1 LKWIETRGGN
11 EKISGTPLRPS
22 KFAGKLFSLL
32 RIFRAGAMG
41 CRLQAYTM
49 NNLSDRINAI
59 EESATLAMA
68 AKAREFKNKGI
79 DVITL
84 SLGEPDFKTPQHIC
98 EAAKKAIDE
107 GKYFAYPPVAGY
119 QDLREALAA
128 KYQKDN
134 KVAYK
139 AENIVV
145 SNGAKQSIAN
155 AMLALLN
162 PHDEVIVF
170 SPYWV
175 SYDALVRL
183 AEGTPVMVKGQI
195 ENDFKVTAAQL
206 EAAITSRTKAIIFS
220 SPCNPTGTVFSRAEL
235 EAIAKVV
242 VKHNILA
249 IADEIYEHINF
260 TGDQV
265 SIASF
270 PGMLE
275 RTITVNGFAK
285 GFAMTGWRVGYIAAP
300 KWIADGCNKVQG
312 QITSANCSIAQRAAL
327 AAITG
332 DIAPTNKMV
341 EEYHKRRE
349 IVFGLLKDIPGIK
362 SNYPQGAFYF
372 FPDVSHYFGKST
384 GDRKISNG
392 DDFCLYM
399 LEEAHVSLVPGS
411 AFGEDNC
418 VRLSYA
424 ASEKDLREALKRMR
438 ESLAKLK

>member
-1 LKWIETRGGN
+1 
-11 EKISGTPLRPS
+11 
-22 KFAGKLFSLL
+22 
-32 RIFRAGAMG
+32 
-41 CRLQAYTM
+41 M
-49 NNLSDRINAI
+49 NNLSNRINAI

-68 AKAREFKNKGI
+68 AKARDYKNKGI
-79 DVITL
+79 DVISL

-98 EAAKKAIDE
+98 DAAKKSIDE

-128 KYQKDN
+128 KYQKEN
-134 KVAYK
+134 NVPYK

-162 PHDEVIVF
+162 PGDEVVVF

-183 AEGTPVMVKGQI
+183 AEATPVVIKGGI
-195 ENDFKVTAAQL
+195 ENDFKVTAQQL
-206 EAAITSRTKAIIFS
+206 EKAITSKTKAIIFS
-220 SPCNPTGTVFSRAEL
+220 SPCNPTGTVFSKKEL
-235 EAIAKVV
+235 EDIAKVV
-242 VKHNILA
+242 VKHNIIA

-260 TGDQV
+260 TGEQT

-270 PGMLE
+270 PGMFE

-285 GFAMTGWRVGYIAAP
+285 GYAMTGWRVGYIAAP

-332 DIAPTNKMV
+332 DQKPTADMV
-341 EEYHKRRE
+341 GEYKKRRE
-349 IVFGLLKDIPGIK
+349 IVYQLLKEIPGVK
-362 SNYPQGAFYF
+362 TNYPQGAFYF
-372 FPDVSHYFGKST
+372 FPDVSAYFGKSDGT
-384 GDRKISNG
+384 KTIKNG
-392 DDFCLYM
+392 DDFALYM
-399 LEEAHVSLVPGS
+399 LESAHVSMVPGG
-411 AFGEDNC
+411 AFGDENC

-424 ASEKDLREALKRMR
+424 ASEKDLREAMKRMKDAL
-438 ESLAKLK
+438 SKLKA

>member
-1 LKWIETRGGN
+1 MKKLSNRIE
-11 EKISGTPLRPS
+11 
-22 KFAGKLFSLL
+22 
-32 RIFRAGAMG
+32 
-41 CRLQAYTM
+41 
-49 NNLSDRINAI
+49 AI

-68 AKAREFKNKGI
+68 AKAREFKSKGI
-79 DVITL
+79 DVISL

-98 EAAKKAIDE
+98 DAAKKAIDD

-128 KYQKDN
+128 KYQKEN
-134 KVAYK
+134 NVPYK

-162 PHDEVIVF
+162 PGDEVIVF

-183 AEGTPVMVKGQI
+183 AEATPVMVKGGI
-195 ENDFKVTAAQL
+195 ESDFKVTAAQL
-206 EAAITSRTKAIIFS
+206 EKAITSKTKLLIFS
-220 SPCNPTGTVFSRAEL
+220 SPCNPTGSVFSKKEL
-235 EAIAKVV
+235 EAIVNV
-242 VKHNILA
+242 LQKHPEIIV

-260 TGDQV
+260 TGERV

-270 PGMLE
+270 PGMFD

-285 GFAMTGWRVGYIAAP
+285 GYAMTGWRVGYIAAP

-312 QITSANCSIAQRAAL
+312 QVTSANCSIAQRAAL
-327 AAITG
+327 AAIVG

-341 EEYHKRRE
+341 EEYHKRRD
-349 IVFGLLKDIPGIK
+349 IVYNLLKEIPGVK
-362 SNYPQGAFYF
+362 ANYPEGAFYF
-372 FPDVSHYFGKST
+372 FPDVSSFYGKSDGSFT
-384 GDRKISNG
+384 VKNG
-392 DDFCLYM
+392 DDLCLYL
-399 LEEAHVSLVPGS
+399 LEKAHVSLVPGG
-411 AFGEDNC
+411 AFGDENC

-424 ASEKDLREALKRMR
+424 ASEKDLREAMKRLKDA
-438 ESLAKLK
+438 LGKLK

>member
-1 LKWIETRGGN
+1 LEERCSA
-11 EKISGTPLRPS
+11 KIPLRLHYFLPVEILF
-22 KFAGKLFSLL
+22 FAPAIKH
-32 RIFRAGAMG
+32 R
-41 CRLQAYTM
+41 M
-49 NNLSDRINAI
+49 NQLSNRINAI

-79 DVITL
+79 DVISL
-84 SLGEPDFKTPQHIC
+84 SLGEPDFKTPLHIC
-98 EAAKKAIDE
+98 EAAKKAIDD

-119 QDLREALAA
+119 QDLREAIAA
-128 KYQKDN
+128 KYQKEN
-134 KVAYK
+134 NVPYK

-162 PHDEVIVF
+162 PGDEVIVF

-183 AEGTPVMVKGQI
+183 TEAVPVMVKGGI
-195 ENDFKVTAAQL
+195 ENDFKVSAEQL
-206 EAAITSRTKAIIFS
+206 EKAVTKKTKAIIFS
-220 SPCNPTGTVFSRAEL
+220 SPCNPTGTVFSRKEL
-235 EAIAKVV
+235 EGIASVV
-242 VKHNILA
+242 VKHNLIA

-260 TGDQV
+260 TGEQV

-332 DIAPTNKMV
+332 DITPTNKMV
-341 EEYHKRRE
+341 DEYRQRRE
-349 IVFGLLKDIPGIK
+349 IVYALLKEIPGIK

-372 FPDVSHYFGKST
+372 FPDVSHYFGKSDGT
-384 GDRKISNG
+384 RKIQNG
-392 DDFCLYM
+392 DDFALYM
-399 LEEAHVSLVPGS
+399 LEQAHVSMVPGG
-411 AFGEDNC
+411 AFGDENC

-424 ASEKDLREALKRMR
+424 ASEKDLREAMKRIKDA
-438 ESLAKLK
+438 LAKLR